1 MKRAIR
7 WGIPSLAA
15 LLLATLALSGC
26 APQTPSYIQPG
37 ITVTGTGSTKITP
50 DVATVTLGVQSQNAR
65 VSLAVADNNRRAA
78 LVRQAMIDLG
88 VAEGDIRTTYFS
100 VWSQPGYD
108 KSGILTGETTYFV
121 DNTVLVTVRDVAK
134 LGEILQSAID
144 AGSNSIQGISF
155 QVEDP
160 TEAEDQ
166 ARAEAIADAQAKAQQ
181 LAAAAGAQLGE
192 VTSINTSVYQPLPM
206 QAYARAGLGMGGG
219 GGGEAP
225 PVSVGTYEVQ
235 VQITMT
241 YELR

>member
-1 MKRAIR
+1 MKRATR
-7 WGIPSLAA
+7 WATLSLAA

-26 APQTPSYIQPG
+26 AAQAPDYIQPG
-37 ITVTGTGSTKITP
+37 ITVTGTGSTKVTP
-50 DVATVTLGVQSQNAR
+50 DVATVTLGVQSQNER
-65 VSLAVADNNRRAA
+65 ISLAVADNNRRSA
-78 LVRQAMIDLG
+78 LVQQAVVEMG

-100 VWSQPGYD
+100 VWSQPRYD
-108 KSGILTGETTYFV
+108 EFGILTGETTYFV

-155 QVEDP
+155 HVEDS

-166 ARAEAIADAQAKAQQ
+166 ARAEAIADAQAKAQE
-181 LAAAAGAQLGE
+181 LADAAGAQLGE
-192 VTSINTSVYQPLPM
+192 VITINTSVYIPYPM
-206 QAYARAGLGMGGG
+206 EAYARAGFGMGG

-225 PVSVGTYEVQ
+225 PVSLGTYEVQ

-241 YELR
+241 YDLR